1 MAVFGSMRRR
11 SKPCDV
17 AERRYA
23 ASSDDDARG
32 EAPRVYTDRYIV
44 SARRSFL
51 LLSFINSI
59 ALLCIITSGVW
70 YTYLNGLP
78 TISHLMAT
86 DFTINTVVAAFILLH
101 ILVRTYLIASY
112 TSSAHVFT
120 HISERDHPKTKHR
133 LRIYSNVSMCLYF
146 LQVFFLMLI
155 PVIPVTSYP
164 VEHYVCAVIGI
175 VASILNETV
184 LLERRRFVHSRIYL
198 EQITKYVKGLQS
210 RQSTYYGEQD
220 DDEDDDI
227 SVTTEDEGSSGEDDR
242 RPRNSY
248 IRQNDQLPA
257 MTRASLFEQHFLYQ
271 RYHPLLACNLV
282 LVLGSYVCA
291 GVFAGFLTFHPS
303 QDVTVFTPI
312 SFAEYVLFFL
322 ISLLPAFHI
331 MDIYRPLVL
340 PV

>member
-1 MAVFGSMRRR
+1 MRVRR
-11 SKPCDV
+11 TGLTKQYDV
-17 AERRYA
+17 QQRRYA
-23 ASSDDDARG
+23 ASSEVDTWGDA
-32 EAPRVYTDRYIV
+32 PKVYTDVYII

-51 LLSFINSI
+51 LLSFVNSI

-86 DFTINTVVAAFILLH
+86 DFTINTVVAAFIILH

-120 HISERDHPKTKHR
+120 HISEREHPKTKHR
-133 LRIYSNVSMCLYF
+133 LRIYSNASTGLYF
-146 LQVFFLMLI
+146 LQVLFLMLI
-155 PVIPVTSYP
+155 PVIPVTGYP
-164 VEHYVCAVIGI
+164 LEHYACAAIGI

-184 LLERRRFVHSRIYL
+184 LLERRRYVHSRIYE
-198 EQITKYVKGLQS
+198 EQIAKYATKLRSISAYQEEDGD
-210 RQSTYYGEQD
+210 STDMTADEE
-220 DDEDDDI
+220 DEDDD
-227 SVTTEDEGSSGEDDR
+227 VKR
-242 RPRNSY
+242 RSRV
-248 IRQNDQLPA
+248 RQTSQQP
-257 MTRASLFEQHFLYQ
+257 TVSRTGLFEQHFLYQ
-271 RYHPLLACNLV
+271 RYYPLLACNLI

-303 QDVTVFTPI
+303 QDVTVFTAV

-340 PV
+340 PA